1 MNKRVR
7 GIISLSILIL
17 LIFFAYRYVSQNI
30 DDFDSIT
37 IKNPFF
43 IFILFILSFISYY
56 LNGVSTKILLAP
68 LNVKLNNNEA
78 FGTSV
83 LTGFYNMITP
93 FRGGIAARAV
103 YLKKKHG
110 FSYTNFLAS
119 LAALVVISF
128 IVISIMGL
136 VSVWFIW
143 ARFKIFSLI
152 LFLLFCITLLAMLTL
167 IIISPYVK
175 ETKYK
180 WMNFFLKIATGW
192 KLLKN
197 DKKIIINLILLNVIS
212 QIIGA
217 LTLLFQYKVIG
228 IEITIMQAIFISSI
242 AAFSLWIGLTPASL
256 GIQEALTV
264 FSAVAIGLSASE
276 TLFAAIIGRLVSSVF
291 LFILGPIYS
300 YYMLKKKDN

>member
-68 LNVKLNNNEA
+68 LNVKLSNNEA

-93 FRGGIAARAV
+93 FRGGIAARAL

-119 LAALVVISF
+119 LAALVVIYF
-128 IVISIMGL
+128 IVISILQLAG
-136 VSVWFIW
+136 
-143 ARFKIFSLI
+143 RF
-152 LFLLFCITLLAMLTL
+152 
-167 IIISPYVK
+167 
-175 ETKYK
+175 
-180 WMNFFLKIATGW
+180 
-192 KLLKN
+192 
-197 DKKIIINLILLNVIS
+197 
-212 QIIGA
+212 
-217 LTLLFQYKVIG
+217 
-228 IEITIMQAIFISSI
+228 
-242 AAFSLWIGLTPASL
+242 
-256 GIQEALTV
+256 
-264 FSAVAIGLSASE
+264 
-276 TLFAAIIGRLVSSVF
+276 
-291 LFILGPIYS
+291 
-300 YYMLKKKDN
+300 

>member
-7 GIISLSILIL
+7 SIISIFIL
-17 LIFFAYRYVSQNI
+17 LMIIYFAYSYISENVEE
-30 DDFDSIT
+30 FKSIT
-37 IKNPFF
+37 IKYPFY
-43 IFILFILSFISYY
+43 FILLLIFTLISYY
-56 LNGVSTKILLAP
+56 LNGISTKILLKP
-68 LNVKLNNNEA
+68 LDVSLNNNEA
-78 FGTSV
+78 FGTSI

-93 FRGGIAARAV
+93 FRGGIAARAL

-119 LAALVVISF
+119 LAASVVISF
-128 IVISIMGL
+128 IVISVLGL
-136 VSVWFIW
+136 ISVWLIW
-143 ARFKIFSLI
+143 IKFKIFSLG
-152 LFLLFCITLLAMLTL
+152 LFLIFCAALIGMVVL
-167 IIISPYVK
+167 IIVSPYVK

-197 DKKIIINLILLNVIS
+197 DRRIILNLILLNFVT

-217 LTLLFQYKVIG
+217 LTLLYQYKVIG
-228 IEITIMQAIFISSI
+228 IEITIMQSVFISSI
-242 AAFSLWIGLTPASL
+242 AAFSVWLGLTPASL

-264 FSAVAIGLSASE
+264 LSAVAIGLSATQ
-276 TLFAAIIGRLVSSVF
+276 TLFAAVIGRIVSSLF

-300 YYMLKKKDN
+300 YYMLKKK